1 MAGVILFTAM
11 AVGGIAL
18 WLKRRK
24 MRKKLEETAEND
36 EAQNL

>member
-11 AVGGIAL
+11 AVGGISL

-24 MRKKLEETAEND
+24 DQKESGEAQKD
-36 EAQNL
+36 EAQNF